1 MAAGVIAGLARHAYS
16 RGPIEEIDRATITP
30 ERGVEG
36 DCKGRFKPGG
46 RNRRQ
51 VTLIERTDWEAAT
64 AAIGVDLPWSA
75 RRVNILVD
83 GLDLPQVPGTV
94 LRIGDVRLMVMVECD
109 PCQRMDELAP
119 GLQAALSLDWRG
131 GVCTRVL
138 SGGEIAIGDTIEIE
152 MVMETVG

>member
-1 MAAGVIAGLARHAYS
+1 MAAGVIAGLARHAHP
-16 RGPIEEIDRATITP
+16 RGPIEEIARATITP
-30 ERGVEG
+30 ELGVEG

-51 VTLIERTDWEAAT
+51 VTLIERADWDAAM
-64 AAIGVDLPWSA
+64 AQVGVDLPWSA

-83 GLDLPQVPGTV
+83 GFDLPQVPGTV

-109 PCQRMDELAP
+109 PCQRMDALAL
-119 GLQAALSLDWRG
+119 GLRAALATDWRG

-138 SGGEIAIGDTIEIE
+138 SGGDIAIGDAIEVE

>member
-51 VTLIERTDWEAAT
+51 VTLIERADWEAAT
-64 AAIGVDLPWSA
+64 AEIGVDLPWSA
-75 RRVNILVD
+75 RRANILVD
-83 GLDLPQVPGTV
+83 GFDLPQVPGMV
-94 LRIGDVRLMVMVECD
+94 LRIGDVRLMVMIECD
-109 PCQRMDELAP
+109 PCSRMDALAP
-119 GLQAALSLDWRG
+119 GLKAALGSDWRG

-138 SGGEIAIGDTIEIE
+138 SGGEIAVGDTIVVET
-152 MVMETVG
+152 VMETVG

>member
-1 MAAGVIAGLARHAYS
+1 MAGGVIAGLARHAYS
-16 RGPIEEIDRATITP
+16 RAPMENIDRAAITL

-51 VTLIERTDWEAAT
+51 VTLIERADWEAAT
-64 AAIGVDLPWSA
+64 AEVGVDLPWSA
-75 RRVNILVD
+75 RRASILVD

-94 LRIGDVRLMVMVECD
+94 LRIGDVRLMVMVECN
-109 PCQRMDELAP
+109 PCSRMDALAP
-119 GLQAALSLDWRG
+119 GLQAALNTDWRG

-138 SGGEIAIGDTIEIE
+138 SGGEIAVGDAIVVEN
-152 MVMETVG
+152 VMETVG